1 MRKASKNYNR
11 RSIDFP
17 AAMIISTPDQ
27 KINFYYG
34 EEKMGQ
40 MAQKISKVDHDE
52 LLKALNEA
60 LSEEWLAYYQYW
72 VGALVAKGPMRTS
85 IVAEFMEHANEE
97 YDHANKLGKRIIEL
111 GGTPV
116 LDPKQWENL
125 ARCKYDAP
133 SNDWVMELV
142 KQNLVAERC
151 AIARYQQICEMTFG
165 KDYETFKVS
174 AKILK
179 EEIEHEQEMEDF
191 LADYNAAVEHIGE
204 KIEDPAGGK

>member
-1 MRKASKNYNR
+1 
-11 RSIDFP
+11 
-17 AAMIISTPDQ
+17 
-27 KINFYYG
+27 
-34 EEKMGQ
+34 

-174 AKILK
+174 A
-179 EEIEHEQEMEDF
+179 
-191 LADYNAAVEHIGE
+191 
-204 KIEDPAGGK
+204 

>member
-1 MRKASKNYNR
+1 
-11 RSIDFP
+11 
-17 AAMIISTPDQ
+17 
-27 KINFYYG
+27 
-34 EEKMGQ
+34 

-116 LDPKQWENL
+116 FT
-125 ARCKYDAP
+125 
-133 SNDWVMELV
+133 
-142 KQNLVAERC
+142 
-151 AIARYQQICEMTFG
+151 II
-165 KDYETFKVS
+165 VS
-174 AKILK
+174 LFSSPNVPESVIST
-179 EEIEHEQEMEDF
+179 
-191 LADYNAAVEHIGE
+191 
-204 KIEDPAGGK
+204 

>member
-1 MRKASKNYNR
+1 
-11 RSIDFP
+11 
-17 AAMIISTPDQ
+17 
-27 KINFYYG
+27 
-34 EEKMGQ
+34 

-125 ARCKYDAP
+125 ARCK
-133 SNDWVMELV
+133 
-142 KQNLVAERC
+142 
-151 AIARYQQICEMTFG
+151 I
-165 KDYETFKVS
+165 
-174 AKILK
+174 
-179 EEIEHEQEMEDF
+179 
-191 LADYNAAVEHIGE
+191 
-204 KIEDPAGGK
+204 